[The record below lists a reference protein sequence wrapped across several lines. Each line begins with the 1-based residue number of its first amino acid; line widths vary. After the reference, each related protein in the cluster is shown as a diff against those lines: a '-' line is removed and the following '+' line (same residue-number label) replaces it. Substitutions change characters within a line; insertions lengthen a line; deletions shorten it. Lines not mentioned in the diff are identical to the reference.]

1 MNNKDFEEYMKTFLI
16 ETNQVP
22 DEMFIVLKLKL
33 RQFTPIIKI
42 FKNPFSYDYRNMMCA
57 TAEAL
62 LTEFNGL
69 YAEMH
74 KDEISILLPK
84 SYTQFSRRTY
94 QLHTLAASTASSVFS
109 LQYGEKVQFDAEVYG
124 FYFEDSLY
132 DYFRWRQAD
141 AERFAI
147 FTHAVTNYKRIKKIS
162 IEKAEKALKG
172 RSTNNLWQWLVNTA
186 NVNLN
191 SSTPLWHRRGS
202 VLFWRLYFKSGIDPI
217 TGRENVV
224 TRRRPFICHRV
235 PGGDD
240 YSAFIYRKALFGTYE
255 ANDVATIIR

>member
-1 MNNKDFEEYMKTFLI
+1 MKNKDFEEYMKAFLI
-16 ETNQVP
+16 EVDQVP
-22 DEMFIVLKLKL
+22 DEVFIVLKLKL
-33 RQFTPIIKI
+33 RQFTTAVKI
-42 FKNPFSYDYRNMMCA
+42 FKSPFSYDYRNMMCA

-69 YAEMH
+69 YAETH

-84 SYTQFSRRTY
+84 SYTQFGRRTF

-109 LQYGEKVQFDAEVYG
+109 LQYGEKVQFDAELYG
-124 FYFEDSLY
+124 FYFEDGVF

-141 AERFAI
+141 AERFAV

-162 IEKAEKALKG
+162 TEKAEKALKG
-172 RSTNNLWQWLVNTA
+172 RSTNILMWWLTNEA
-186 NVNLN
+186 KVNLN

-202 VLFWRLYFKSGIDPI
+202 VLFWRLYFKSGVDPI
-217 TGRENVV
+217 TGKENVV

-240 YSAFIYRKALFGTYE
+240 YSAFIYRKALFGTEE
-255 ANDVATIIR
+255 ANDVTTVIQ